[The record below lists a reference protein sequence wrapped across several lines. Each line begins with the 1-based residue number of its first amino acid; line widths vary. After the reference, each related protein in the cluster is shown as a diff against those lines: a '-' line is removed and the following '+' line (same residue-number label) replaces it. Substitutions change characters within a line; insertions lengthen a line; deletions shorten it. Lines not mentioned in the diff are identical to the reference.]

1 MQIVGLR
8 GLGVEIAKNVV
19 LGGVKS
25 VTLYDPAPATLADL
39 SAQFFLREEDVG
51 KRRATATAPRLA
63 ELNQYVPVAELEGD
77 LTADAIASFG
87 IVVVTGAPL
96 RRGDPPCSSLAGG
109 LQEPPLGAP
118 LGEATRINEACRK
131 SGGRFI
137 MADTY
142 GLFGGLFCDFG
153 AAPLRTPR
161 RTP

>member
-1 MQIVGLR
+1 M
-8 GLGVEIAKNVV
+8 EIAKNVV

-96 RRGDPPCSSLAGG
+96 RRQSTHISYAWKSS
-109 LQEPPLGAP
+109 GAP
-118 LGEATRINEACRK
+118 GVNGNATRARYLEVAQC
-131 SGGRFI
+131 S
-137 MADTY
+137 
-142 GLFGGLFCDFG
+142 
-153 AAPLRTPR
+153 R
-161 RTP
+161 RG